1 MNCKEEIQPVEA
13 ESCDYEKDGLLYCG
27 VCHEP
32 KEVFIPEKLRLGSL
46 QKHTVPCACR
56 RKEDEEMKI
65 RMQREAHESEVRR
78 LKEECFDYR
87 IMTGWT
93 FESSILDEK
102 ILRIGQKYVEH
113 WQEILADN
121 HGLLLWGTVGTG
133 KTYFAACIANGLL
146 EKEVPVRMT
155 NLAAIMNC
163 KYEKR
168 AELIQSLNSYDLLII
183 DDFGMERE
191 TSFGMET
198 VYQVIDGRYMTNKP
212 LILTT
217 NLSLKALQQP
227 SDLDHKRI
235 YDRILEMTSG
245 VRFAGEDF
253 RADRRKAKKKQ
264 LDDIF
269 DISPKR
275 CI

>member
-1 MNCKEEIQPVEA
+1 MNRKIENPPVETMNR
-13 ESCDYEKDGLLYCG
+13 DYKKDGLLYCG

-32 KEVFIPEKLRLGSL
+32 KEAFFPEHLRSSRLE
-46 QKHTVPCACR
+46 KHPVPCACR
-56 RKEDEEMKI
+56 RKEDEEREN

-78 LKEECFDYR
+78 LKEQCFDYR
-87 IMTGWT
+87 IMTSWT

-102 ILRIGQKYVEH
+102 KVRIGQKYVEQ
-113 WQEILADN
+113 WEEILAGN

-133 KTYFAACIANGLL
+133 KTYFAACIANALL
-146 EKEVPVRMT
+146 DKEVPVRMT

-163 KYEKR
+163 KYEDR
-168 AELIQSLNSYDLLII
+168 AGLIQSLNGYDLLII
-183 DDFGMERE
+183 DDFGMERD

-217 NLSLKALQQP
+217 NLSLEALQHP
-227 SDLDHKRI
+227 SDLEHKRI

-245 VRFAGEDF
+245 IRFIGEDF
-253 RADRRKAKKKQ
+253 RVDRRKAKKKM
-264 LDDIF
+264 LDEIF
-269 DISPKR
+269 GVSAKR
-275 CI
+275 C

>member
-1 MNCKEEIQPVEA
+1 MNWKTEIPTGEA
-13 ESCDYEKDGLLYCG
+13 ENCDYEKDGLLYCG
-27 VCHEP
+27 VCREP
-32 KEVFIPEKLRLGSL
+32 KEAFFPENLRLGRL
-46 QKHTVPCACR
+46 QKHPVSCACR
-56 RKEDEEMKI
+56 RKEDEEIEI
-65 RMQREAHESEVRR
+65 RMRREAHESEVRR

-93 FESSILDEK
+93 FENSILDENK
-102 ILRIGQKYVEH
+102 LRIGQKYVEH
-113 WQEILADN
+113 WQEVLAGN

-168 AELIQSLNSYDLLII
+168 AELIQSLNTYDLLII

-217 NLSLKALQQP
+217 NLSLKALQDP
-227 SDLDHKRI
+227 SDLDHRRI

-253 RADRRKAKKKQ
+253 RADRRKAKKNI
-264 LDDIF
+264 LDEIF
-269 DISPKR
+269 DVSPK
-275 CI
+275 